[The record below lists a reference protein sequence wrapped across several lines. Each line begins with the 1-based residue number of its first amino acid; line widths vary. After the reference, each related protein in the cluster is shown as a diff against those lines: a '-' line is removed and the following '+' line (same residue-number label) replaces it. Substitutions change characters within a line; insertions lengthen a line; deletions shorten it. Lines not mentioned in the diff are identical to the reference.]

1 MKKTSTTNI
10 LAKIFKKTPEKKVK
24 KKTKPKVAKKSTPP
38 KAKVVKKNIPVKK
51 TKTKKVTATK
61 IKKNLKT
68 VSKKAAPEKVEIKT
82 DNLRISKSNE
92 VKPEIKKV
100 KKQETEKREYKVK
113 DYVVYPK
120 HGVGQITEF
129 KKINIGGIDVET
141 YVLKFEKDKANGMVP
156 VNKQSHLR
164 PLATINQVNKCI
176 SILKSKPK
184 IKRSMWSRRAQ
195 EYEAKISSGKIYEL
209 AEVVRDLNKG
219 DDLMVDQSYSERQ
232 LFEKAYERIL
242 SEFQIVMGVS
252 LEDTQKK
259 LDKAL
264 KRNLEG
270 QPKTI
275 AAPTKIKDPAAD
287 PDADSVQITD
297 TENLT
302 SGDQL
307 QAVERVLKRTR
318 GIASYEII
326 SEKKLIG
333 LLEPWLGTGNVTADL
348 PIPVMIDVI
357 LNPEKRFNEKGLRI
371 ELSAV
376 APGAK
381 LDTHG
386 RWRQNLER
394 GLQTMRILAGLILML
409 VTIATATVIIFATR
423 AGLGTNKETVEV
435 LHLIGAHDK
444 FISRQFERQFLT
456 LSLLSCIIGYGAA
469 AGIFHMLFIL
479 MTDMEDMQ
487 FYLLLLGVPFL
498 SILMTWLIIRNFVI
512 RTLAKAL

>member
-1 MKKTSTTNI
+1 MKSIKMKKTSTTNI

-24 KKTKPKVAKKSTPP
+24 IKTKVKVVKKSIAP

-51 TKTKKVTATK
+51 TKATKVAVTK

-68 VSKKAAPEKVEIKT
+68 VSKKTAPEKVEKKT

-92 VKPEIKKV
+92 VKPEIKKI
-100 KKQETEKREYKVK
+100 KKQDTEKREYKVK

-264 KRNLEG
+264 KRNLES
-270 QPKTI
+270 QAKAI
-275 AAPTKIKDPAAD
+275 SAPTKIKEPAAE
-287 PDADSVQITD
+287 PDTYSEPITD
-297 TENLT
+297 TE
-302 SGDQL
+302 D
-307 QAVERVLKRTR
+307 
-318 GIASYEII
+318 
-326 SEKKLIG
+326 
-333 LLEPWLGTGNVTADL
+333 
-348 PIPVMIDVI
+348 
-357 LNPEKRFNEKGLRI
+357 
-371 ELSAV
+371 
-376 APGAK
+376 
-381 LDTHG
+381 
-386 RWRQNLER
+386 
-394 GLQTMRILAGLILML
+394 
-409 VTIATATVIIFATR
+409 
-423 AGLGTNKETVEV
+423 
-435 LHLIGAHDK
+435 
-444 FISRQFERQFLT
+444 
-456 LSLLSCIIGYGAA
+456 
-469 AGIFHMLFIL
+469 
-479 MTDMEDMQ
+479 
-487 FYLLLLGVPFL
+487 
-498 SILMTWLIIRNFVI
+498 
-512 RTLAKAL
+512 